1 MGIRITEIWHT
12 KPDPDKVVPV
22 LIKKRRDWSG
32 LIAIAALLVFFYTI
46 STIFKTGI
54 EVGQDMRIHPE
65 KYAPNGTAEGGLRVA
80 GHTAVIFVCNVI
92 ADFDRLVFQNLLKGN
107 IPGTFMAA
115 FDNMSPFSNSYEY
128 SITGEPPPPRTP

>member
-1 MGIRITEIWHT
+1 MGLRIIDMWHT
-12 KPDPDKVVPV
+12 KPEPDSVVPV

-32 LIAIAALLVFFYTI
+32 LIAIVALLVFLYTV

-54 EVGQDMRIHPE
+54 EVGQDMRIHTEQYGPV
-65 KYAPNGTAEGGLRVA
+65 GTAEGSWKVA

-92 ADFDRLVFQNLLKGN
+92 ADFNRLVFQNLLRGN